1 MLSYIVR
8 IKLHFNFVSL
18 FSAIAFPQKHFF
30 LFNKNKTFMSITLNS
45 FIKNHAGMGNWIY
58 RLYSSKSHKLKS
70 DGLSSTKS
78 ICLCVLVLQT
88 STNSPMVRYQ
98 QRDNKNEFDN
108 INFRA
113 TKYKKIDKKINFIT
127 PLSVSNKA
135 SVSASDLKHLSCR
148 VTEVMIFY

>member
-1 MLSYIVR
+1 
-8 IKLHFNFVSL
+8 
-18 FSAIAFPQKHFF
+18 
-30 LFNKNKTFMSITLNS
+30 
-45 FIKNHAGMGNWIY
+45 
-58 RLYSSKSHKLKS
+58 
-70 DGLSSTKS
+70 
-78 ICLCVLVLQT
+78 
-88 STNSPMVRYQ
+88 MVRYQ